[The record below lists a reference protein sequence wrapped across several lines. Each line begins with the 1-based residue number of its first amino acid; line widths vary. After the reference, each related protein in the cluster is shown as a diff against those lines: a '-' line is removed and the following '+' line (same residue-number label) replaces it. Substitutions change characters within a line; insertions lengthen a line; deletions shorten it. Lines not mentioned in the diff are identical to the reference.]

1 VDHGVNCPEALI
13 DPDLFFAELVKRNMT
28 VHYKEKSIS
37 YIYVVYRNMRESM
50 PALEKKIIRYLEG
63 LTPDSLGLR
72 EIDSIEILKMIPG
85 SYNLNF
91 HVRAG
96 QKDFIFRV
104 NIDQQSG
111 LSNQVEHEFNVLK
124 FLEGHRIAPQAFLY
138 DDSRKCFD
146 FDILIEEYL
155 EGPPLSLQKEALPEV
170 AELLTRLH
178 GLDPGGMPFVIWQ
191 DPLAGIYELTHDDL
205 AGYETALNPDTKTIS
220 LAKKVLAKS
229 ETLLNKQRHLFQAN
243 SLTHTDLCC
252 ENFVKTASGLRLID
266 WEKPRVDDGTYD
278 ICCFLSE
285 PVELYNSREVL
296 NSEERQYFI
305 DVYAGL
311 SGKNPDH
318 LMEKVNIR
326 EPLISLHWILWA
338 ATMLSN
344 LREQRTSPDLV
355 EAHEDKITRYER
367 VANPEN
373 IERLIEKY

>member
-1 VDHGVNCPEALI
+1 
-13 DPDLFFAELVKRNMT
+13 M
-28 VHYKEKSIS
+28 S
-37 YIYVVYRNMRESM
+37 
-50 PALEKKIIRYLEG
+50 ALEEKIIRYLEDLPPG
-63 LTPDSLGLR
+63 LLGLQ
-72 EIDSIEILKMIPG
+72 ETGSIEILRMTPG

-91 HVRAG
+91 HVKVG
-96 QKDFIFRV
+96 QKDIIFRV

-111 LSNQVEHEFNVLK
+111 LSNQIEHEFSVLK

-155 EGPPLSLQKEALPEV
+155 DGPPLSLQKASFPEV

-191 DPLAGIYELTHDDL
+191 DPLAGIYEMTHDDL
-205 AGYETALNPDTKTIS
+205 TGYETTLSPDKKTIS

-243 SLTHTDLCC
+243 SLIHTDLCC

-296 NSEERQYFI
+296 NSQDRQYFI
-305 DVYAGL
+305 EVYAGL
-311 SGKNPDH
+311 SGKNPDD
-318 LMEKVNIR
+318 LIEKIQIR

-344 LREQRTSPDLV
+344 LRDLRTSPELV
-355 EAHEDKITRYER
+355 EAHVEKIARYER

-373 IERLIEKY
+373 IERLIEKF